1 MASGD
6 KHTDIDDYLAY
17 LEGRDALGH
26 ASLETTRRYT
36 KATESDM
43 EMSFGKNIGLLGG
56 AVDGG
61 KLGDS

>member
-6 KHTDIDDYLAY
+6 KHTDINDYLAY

-43 EMSFGKNIGLLGG
+43 EMSFGKKYRFVGRCCRRWQ
-56 AVDGG
+56 AW
-61 KLGDS
+61 